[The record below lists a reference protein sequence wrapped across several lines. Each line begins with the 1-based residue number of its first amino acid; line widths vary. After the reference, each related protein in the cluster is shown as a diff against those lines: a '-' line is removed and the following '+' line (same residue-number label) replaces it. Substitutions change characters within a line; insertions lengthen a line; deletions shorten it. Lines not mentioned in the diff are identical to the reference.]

1 MLFGCRSD
9 ALWLMS
15 RLKGNASVLWC
26 FLSGASKQSG
36 GWPADGR
43 TLRSGQKNASQGYRN
58 EVRASTRNQDPD
70 GAKTNGIRQTARIAR
85 HRKGGACDGLPSN
98 RDSTVTQAA
107 CATCV

>member
-15 RLKGNASVLWC
+15 RLKGNASVLSR

-43 TLRSGQKNASQGYRN
+43 TLRSGQKNASQGYRK

-85 HRKGGACDGLPSN
+85 HRKGGA
-98 RDSTVTQAA
+98 
-107 CATCV
+107 